1 MTSIGLKKLLLA
13 AVVALVPFHS
23 ANSFIIIPIPNL
35 RKPPVLNNLIDALE
49 KSNQTKAVAYV
60 SDDKVFGAKFY
71 SWGHAVGVMTQAEA
85 NEKALAMCSANLLKA
100 KQQTV
105 GGQPLYDY
113 GNKTCELYKFT
124 NESVQLPYVEPVK
137 TEATA
142 PVLAP
147 VAVTAPVI
155 TDSPIAIKLKEL
167 EGLLQQNLITKE
179 EFEIKRKEVLNKL

>member
-1 MTSIGLKKLLLA
+1 MTSISFKKFLLA
-13 AVVALVPFHS
+13 GVVALVPFHS
-23 ANSFIIIPIPNL
+23 ANAFFFIVPIPNL
-35 RKPPVLNNLIDALE
+35 RKPPALNNLIDALE

-60 SDDKVFGAKFY
+60 SEDKTFGQKFY
-71 SWGHAVGVMTQAEA
+71 AWGHAVGVMTQLEA
-85 NEKALAMCSANLLKA
+85 NEKALAMCAANLYKA
-100 KQQTV
+100 KQNTA
-105 GGQPLYDY
+105 GGQPLYDF
-113 GNKTCELYKFT
+113 GSKSCELYKFT

-137 TEATA
+137 TEA
-142 PVLAP
+142 PAP